1 MSTVSDATK
10 QGPVAPPASGFGRW
24 ASTIPGGLAS
34 EAAARGG
41 AADAKNGY
49 DALLHTGEHTFPKLL
64 RHWAHATPDAL
75 AFREKDYGI
84 WNRMTWRHYHATARR
99 FALGLLQL
107 GFARGER
114 LAIASEDSPE
124 WMFADLGTQAI
135 GGVVVGIYPT
145 NPWPELQYIVHHSN
159 SRFVVCG
166 DQEQVDKV
174 LDAQAKHAVGVP
186 DVVKIIAVDMKGLR
200 AYPRGMLMS
209 FEDVLELGD
218 QYAAASPEQA
228 RAFDDGI
235 DATQPDDTCML
246 VYTSGTTGPPK
257 GAMLSHRNLLVTTDK
272 LRRHF
277 GLDRHTMEVLCYL
290 PLCHVAERAFSTV
303 MHMMTGGVVN
313 YAESIDTVSVNLREI
328 APTVFLGVPRIW
340 EKLQQGILMR
350 MQDSTRLQRW
360 AFARCMA
367 AGQRLFERVERRGGE
382 RTLAD
387 RLQFFVLWLLMF
399 RNLQKFTGLDR
410 MRCGFCGGASVSPE
424 VLKFFRV
431 LGLPVYQVYGM
442 TESGGVI
449 FHQHAKA
456 ERLGATGTP
465 IEGLNWK
472 IAEDGELIVKHP
484 AVFKGYIHDNNA
496 TALTVLDGWLHTGD
510 VVSLAPN
517 GELMIVD
524 RKKAIIITSGG
535 KNISPSE
542 IENALKDS
550 LYVREAIV
558 LGDGR
563 HYLSALVQV
572 DYETVGKWA
581 QERRLAFTTYKSLSQ
596 LPEVR
601 ELVDVEVQRVNKL
614 FARVENVRKFV
625 ILDKELDHDD
635 GELTATQKVR
645 RNIIGK
651 KFAREIEMIYG
662 GGTA

>member
-1 MSTVSDATK
+1 MNT
-10 QGPVAPPASGFGRW
+10 
-24 ASTIPGGLAS
+24 
-34 EAAARGG
+34 
-41 AADAKNGY
+41 
-49 DALLHTGEHTFPKLL
+49 TGESSLDAALNTGKHTLPKLL
-64 RHWAHATPDAL
+64 QHWARTTPDAL
-75 AFREKDYGI
+75 ALREKHLGI
-84 WNRMTWRHYHATARR
+84 WNRMSWREYHDTARR
-99 FALGLLQL
+99 FALGLLKL
-107 GFARGER
+107 GFRRGER
-114 LAIASEDSPE
+114 LAIASEDTPQ

-174 LDAQAKHAVGVP
+174 LDATSKHQVGLP
-186 DVVKIIAVDMKGLR
+186 DVVKIIAVDMKGMR
-200 AYPRGMLMS
+200 RYPRDKLLS
-209 FEDVLELGD
+209 FDEVLELGD
-218 QYAAASPEQA
+218 QYAAESPEQS

-235 DATQPDDTCML
+235 AATQPDDTCML

-272 LRRHF
+272 LRRSF
-277 GLDRHTMEVLCYL
+277 GLDRHNMEVLCYL

-313 YAESIDTVSVNLREI
+313 YAESIDTVAANLREI
-328 APTVFLGVPRIW
+328 APKVFLGVPRIW

-350 MQDSTRLQRW
+350 MQDATRLQRW
-360 AFARCMA
+360 AFRRCFESGKA
-367 AGQRLFERVERRGGE
+367 LFERVEQRGGQ
-382 RTLAD
+382 RTLVD
-387 RLQFFVLWLLMF
+387 RLHFGLLWLAMF
-399 RNLQKFTGLDR
+399 RNLQKFVGLDR

-424 VLKFFRV
+424 VLKFFRI
-431 LGLPVYQVYGM
+431 LGMPVYQVYGM

-449 FHQHAKA
+449 FHQHAQA

-472 IAEDGELIVKHP
+472 IADDGELVVKHP

-496 TALTVLDGWLHTGD
+496 TALTVQDGWLHTGD
-510 VVSLAPN
+510 IVALAPN
-517 GELMIVD
+517 QELMIVD

-550 LYVREAIV
+550 LYIREAIV

-563 HYLSALVQV
+563 HFLSALVQI
-572 DYETVGKWA
+572 DYDTVGKWA
-581 QERRLAFTTYKSLSQ
+581 QEKRLAFTTYRSLSQ

-601 ELVDVEVQRVNKL
+601 ELVDVEVRRVNKL
-614 FARVENVRKFV
+614 FARVENIRKFL
-625 ILDKELDHDD
+625 ILEKELDHDD

-645 RNIIGK
+645 RSIIGK
-651 KFAREIEMIYG
+651 KFAREIEVIYG
-662 GGTA
+662 GGTG

>member
-10 QGPVAPPASGFGRW
+10 HGPAGPPASGFGRW
-24 ASTIPGGLAS
+24 ASAIPGGLAS

-41 AADAKNGY
+41 AVDAEDDY
-49 DALLHTGEHTFPKLL
+49 DALLHSGEHTFPKLL

-200 AYPRGMLMS
+200 SYPRGMLMS
-209 FEDVLELGD
+209 FEEVLELGD

-277 GLDRHTMEVLCYL
+277 RLDRHTMEVLCYL

-510 VVSLAPN
+510 VVALAPN

-625 ILDKELDHDD
+625 ILEKELDHDD

>member
-1 MSTVSDATK
+1 
-10 QGPVAPPASGFGRW
+10 
-24 ASTIPGGLAS
+24 
-34 EAAARGG
+34 
-41 AADAKNGY
+41 
-49 DALLHTGEHTFPKLL
+49 
-64 RHWAHATPDAL
+64 
-75 AFREKDYGI
+75 
-84 WNRMTWRHYHATARR
+84 
-99 FALGLLQL
+99 
-107 GFARGER
+107 
-114 LAIASEDSPE
+114 
-124 WMFADLGTQAI
+124 
-135 GGVVVGIYPT
+135 
-145 NPWPELQYIVHHSN
+145 
-159 SRFVVCG
+159 
-166 DQEQVDKV
+166 
-174 LDAQAKHAVGVP
+174 
-186 DVVKIIAVDMKGLR
+186 
-200 AYPRGMLMS
+200 
-209 FEDVLELGD
+209 
-218 QYAAASPEQA
+218 
-228 RAFDDGI
+228 
-235 DATQPDDTCML
+235 
-246 VYTSGTTGPPK
+246 
-257 GAMLSHRNLLVTTDK
+257 
-272 LRRHF
+272 
-277 GLDRHTMEVLCYL
+277 MEVLCYL

-510 VVSLAPN
+510 VVALAPN

-625 ILDKELDHDD
+625 ILEKELDHDD

>member
-1 MSTVSDATK
+1 MNTIGEVSLDA
-10 QGPVAPPASGFGRW
+10 
-24 ASTIPGGLAS
+24 
-34 EAAARGG
+34 
-41 AADAKNGY
+41 
-49 DALLHTGEHTFPKLL
+49 ALNAGEHTLPRLL
-64 RHWAHATPDAL
+64 QHWAQTTPDAL
-75 AFREKDYGI
+75 ALREKDLGV
-84 WNRMTWRHYHATARR
+84 WSRVTWRQYHDTARR
-99 FALGLLQL
+99 FALGLLHL
-107 GFARGER
+107 GFRRGER
-114 LAIASEDSPE
+114 LAIASEDTPE
-124 WMFADLGTQAI
+124 WMYADLATQAI
-135 GGVVVGIYPT
+135 GGVTVGIYPT

-174 LDAQAKHAVGVP
+174 LDAMGKHEVGLPEVA
-186 DVVKIIAVDMKGLR
+186 KIIAVDMKGMR
-200 AYPRGMLMS
+200 NYPRDKLLS
-209 FEDVLELGD
+209 FDEVLEFGD
-218 QYAAASPEQA
+218 RHAAASPEQV

-235 DATQPDDTCML
+235 AATQPDDTCML

-277 GLDRHTMEVLCYL
+277 GLDGTNMQVVCYL

-313 YAESIDTVSVNLREI
+313 YAESIDTVQINLREI

-340 EKLQQGILMR
+340 EKLQQGIVMR
-350 MQDSTRLQRW
+350 MQDATRFQRW
-360 AFARCMA
+360 AFERCFA
-367 AGQRLFERVERRGGE
+367 SGKALFERVEQRGGE
-382 RTLAD
+382 RSWAD

-424 VLKFFRV
+424 VLKFFRI

-449 FHQHAKA
+449 FHQHAGA

-484 AVFKGYIHDNNA
+484 AVFKGYIHDGNA
-496 TALTVLDGWLHTGD
+496 TALTVQDGWLHTGD
-510 VVSLAPN
+510 VVALAPN
-517 GELMIVD
+517 GELLIVD

-550 LYVREAIV
+550 IYIREAIV

-563 HYLSALVQV
+563 HFLSALIQV

-581 QERRLAFTTYKSLSQ
+581 QDKRLAYTTYRSLSQ
-596 LPEVR
+596 LADVR
-601 ELVDVEVQRVNKL
+601 ELVDAEVRRVNKL
-614 FARVENVRKFV
+614 FARVENIRKFV
-625 ILDKELDHDD
+625 ILEKELDHDD

-645 RNIIGK
+645 RSAIGK
-651 KFAREIEMIYG
+651 KFAKEIELIYG

>member
-10 QGPVAPPASGFGRW
+10 HGPAAPPASGFGRW
-24 ASTIPGGLAS
+24 ASAIPGGLAS
-34 EAAARGG
+34 EAAAHGG

-200 AYPRGMLMS
+200 SYPRGMLMS
-209 FEDVLELGD
+209 FEEVLELGD

-350 MQDSTRLQRW
+350 MQDATRLQRW

-367 AGQRLFERVERRGGE
+367 AGQRLFERVEQRGGE

-424 VLKFFRV
+424 VLKFCRV

-465 IEGLNWK
+465 IDGLNWK

-510 VVSLAPN
+510 VVALAPN